1 MYVSIFTHVHA
12 ILHLHNLSFFCSK
25 ELKTLKVVRVKLD
38 SGQRLIGLRYH
49 EELIDI
55 VEKLLKDKFPSN
67 PKVHTY
73 SLSSYD
79 TADVRICNPNSLG
92 SST

>member
-1 MYVSIFTHVHA
+1 MYVCLYTYVHA
-12 ILHLHNLSFFCSK
+12 ILYLHNRLFFSSK

-49 EELIDI
+49 EELIEI

-67 PKVHTY
+67 PKVHAYVQFCPCMILRTY
-73 SLSSYD
+73 KP
-79 TADVRICNPNSLG
+79 AK
-92 SST
+92 